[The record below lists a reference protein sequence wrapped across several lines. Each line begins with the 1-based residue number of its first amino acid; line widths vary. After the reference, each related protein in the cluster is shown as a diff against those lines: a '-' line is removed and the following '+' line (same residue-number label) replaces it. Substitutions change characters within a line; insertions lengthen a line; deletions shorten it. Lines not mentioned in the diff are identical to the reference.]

1 MPQIELKQYIDEI
14 GRLIDDGQVDAAIDH
29 CRHILEFYPRY
40 LPVYRLLA
48 QASLEKGD
56 YAHATHFLQSLLSAD
71 PENADAWATLA
82 TLSDDLGE
90 LEQATWLMERAFEI
104 EPGDA
109 ETRERLRDLYKH
121 RDGID
126 RPRLKLTP
134 GALGRMY
141 AVGGFH
147 RRAIY
152 ELQRV
157 LESRAGL
164 PPLHIAYLEVALA
177 KAFCS
182 AQDMEAM
189 AEKVCH
195 SLLSKL
201 PNCLQAN
208 LIMGQILWSRGQ
220 AEEAEKYL
228 EIARAL
234 DPEGRAAQE
243 LFGDRSPVPFE
254 RVQIPHLEVGE
265 EVTVIEEAQVPAQ
278 PVEDISWLDHVG
290 EAFEGETDLAALT
303 EPAAEGQAPDWLE
316 EWSAEGAPPDR
327 EEGVT
332 GPTAGREQVAQTAPL
347 PPWMVEMQ
355 PEEGEEEAEPTE
367 LPSWL
372 TEGEEEETQPAEAT
386 VVEAAPLPVTTDEE
400 EEEAVELPAW
410 LQELASEA
418 EPAEEL
424 EAVSEEE
431 QASRWVTPVEEAAP
445 AGEDAASL
453 RETAGELAADELPNW
468 LKAFDEQALEES
480 AEVEELPS
488 QTFDEELPEWMQTPT
503 LDAEEPG
510 DEEETEAEAELP
522 SWLRAVGQVDEEVVG
537 LSSDEEESPEVGFA
551 ASLDEEALPDWLR
564 DLREQQP
571 DLLEGEG
578 EALDWMVEDEGEVE
592 AEIEPIEEDELPDWL
607 RELRA
612 QKPAVEEPPPEVPAG
627 EGQPK
632 AEPAPTTV
640 APGELES
647 LSEEELPE
655 WLQELRAQE
664 PAPEPEPLEGLAVE
678 GELPDWLEE
687 IEAEAAPE
695 LRAETVD
702 EEELPDWLRELR
714 AQEPVSGDEEEA
726 QALAEPSAEQAPDWL
741 AEIQAE
747 EEAELPAEAVDEE
760 ALPDWLRELRAQE
773 PSILSDEEEEVAL
786 AAPEESQTPDWLVE
800 AEAEAEQD
808 LEYSA
813 QASEEEE
820 LPDWLRAMRAAEVE
834 PESAAPATVEPRHE
848 PPQTAEDAEL
858 AELGPAEGLQA
869 DIEMPQPVEGL
880 PAWLSELEAEVA
892 GQPPQAPDV
901 QPVSEA
907 PEEPQ
912 VGVGERLDA
921 HEEAVAE
928 TGAEEVEMLEAPAVA
943 QPEAEGAPALQE
955 AASVEAGPSLE
966 PVSEAGEVV
975 GEEEPEPLGAAE
987 AAVLQTSEPIAETR
1001 DLTEPTRA
1009 APRKEAAGP
1018 VAELGPEP
1026 EAAELVAEPE
1036 PEPPTEEEA
1045 APTPALEAEPVGE
1058 LPEATED
1065 TEPVP
1070 EEVTEKLFAE
1080 AVVEGAVPQAP
1091 VDEELDWVRELEAP
1105 EPQEEPGVG
1114 VEAPDLAPAE
1124 AVAEIP
1130 PPEPSELPATEP
1142 EAVPAAAE
1150 VVGPAQRLGNARSH
1164 LAELALDDAAREY
1177 EQLVD
1182 TPSLRPEL
1190 LEDIERA
1197 VEAHPDHAPLLR
1209 VLGDVYVRTGQLQ
1222 KALRAYRQAL
1232 HSLWQGA

>member
-1 MPQIELKQYIDEI
+1 MPQIELKHYADEI
-14 GRLIDDGQVDAAIDH
+14 GRLIDDERVDAAIDH
-29 CRHILEFYPRY
+29 CRHLLEFYPRY

-48 QASLEKGD
+48 QASLQKGD

-71 PENADAWATLA
+71 PENADAWADLA

-104 EPGDA
+104 EPGNA
-109 ETRERLRDLYKH
+109 ETRERLRDLYKR

-177 KAFCS
+177 RAFCN

-220 AEEAEKYL
+220 ADEAEKYL
-228 EIARAL
+228 EIARVL

-254 RVQIPHLEVGE
+254 RVQIPHLEAGE
-265 EVTVIEEAQVPAQ
+265 EVTVIEQPEVPAQ

-290 EAFEGETDLAALT
+290 EAFEGETDLAALS
-303 EPAAEGQAPDWLE
+303 EPAAEPQAPDWLE
-316 EWSAEGAPPDR
+316 EWSAEEAPPEAEKD
-327 EEGVT
+327 VT
-332 GPTAGREQVAQTAPL
+332 APPASRDQVGQTAPL
-347 PPWMVEMQ
+347 PAWMVEME
-355 PEEGEEEAEPTE
+355 PEEGEEAGEPTE

-372 TEGEEEETQPAEAT
+372 SEGEEETHPAEAT
-386 VVEAAPLPVTTDEE
+386 VTEAAALPVPADEE

-431 QASRWVTPVEEAAP
+431 QASRWVTPAEEAAP
-445 AGEDAASL
+445 VEQDVEAPQ
-453 RETAGELAADELPNW
+453 ETPAELAADELPDW
-468 LKAFDEQALEES
+468 LKAFDEQDLEES
-480 AEVEELPS
+480 AEAEELPS

-510 DEEETEAEAELP
+510 EEEGTEAETELP
-522 SWLRAVGQVDEEVVG
+522 SWLRAVSQVDEEVVG
-537 LSSDEEESPEVGFA
+537 LASDEEESAEVGFA

-571 DLLEGEG
+571 DLVEGEG
-578 EALDWMVEDEGEVE
+578 EPLDWTVEDEGEAE
-592 AEIEPIEEDELPDWL
+592 AEIEPVEEDDLPDWL

-612 QKPAVEEPPPEVPAG
+612 QEPAAEEPSPDVLAG
-627 EGQPK
+627 EGEPK
-632 AEPAPTTV
+632 AEPAPTTK
-640 APGELES
+640 APAEIES
-647 LSEEELPE
+647 LREEELPE

-664 PAPEPEPLEGLAVE
+664 TAPEPEPPQDLAVE

-695 LRAETVD
+695 VRAEAVD

-714 AQEPVSGDEEEA
+714 AQEPVLGDEEAA
-726 QALAEPSAEQAPDWL
+726 QTLLEPPADQAPDWL

-773 PSILSDEEEEVAL
+773 PGFLSDQEEEAAL
-786 AAPEESQTPDWLVE
+786 AAPEESQAPDWLVE
-800 AEAEAEQD
+800 TQPEAEQD
-808 LEYSA
+808 VEYSA
-813 QASEEEE
+813 QPSEEEE
-820 LPDWLRAMRAAEVE
+820 LPDWLRALRAAEE
-834 PESAAPATVEPRHE
+834 EPRYE
-848 PPQTAEDAEL
+848 PPRLAEDAET
-858 AELGPAEGLQA
+858 AEGGPTEGSRA
-869 DIEMPQPVEGL
+869 GIEMPQPVEGL
-880 PAWLSELEAEVA
+880 PAWLSELEAEIA
-892 GQPPQAPDV
+892 GQPPQPPGV

-907 PEEPQ
+907 PEEP
-912 VGVGERLDA
+912 GVSLGEPADT

-928 TGAEEVEMLEAPAVA
+928 TGAEEVETLEAAATA
-943 QPEAEGAPALQE
+943 QPEAEGAPAVQE
-955 AASVEAGPSLE
+955 AAVAEVGPSPE
-966 PVSEAGEVV
+966 PVSAAGEMVR
-975 GEEEPEPLGAAE
+975 EEGPEPLEAAE
-987 AAVLQTSEPIAETR
+987 AAVLQAPELIAETQ
-1001 DLTEPTRA
+1001 DLTEVTEA
-1009 APRKEAAGP
+1009 APPEEAAGP
-1018 VAELGPEP
+1018 VAELEPEP
-1026 EAAELVAEPE
+1026 EAADFAAEPE
-1036 PEPPTEEEA
+1036 PEPPTEEA
-1045 APTPALEAEPVGE
+1045 VPTPALEAEPVAE
-1058 LPEATED
+1058 LPEAAEH

-1070 EEVTEKLFAE
+1070 EEVTEEAFAE
-1080 AVVEGAVPQAP
+1080 AVVEGAVSQAP
-1091 VDEELDWVRELEAP
+1091 VDEALDWIRELEAP
-1105 EPQEEPGVG
+1105 APEEGAGVV
-1114 VEAPDLAPAE
+1114 VEAAELAPAE
-1124 AVAEIP
+1124 AVAEMP
-1130 PPEPSELPATEP
+1130 PAEPSDLPAEEP
-1142 EAVPAAAE
+1142 EAAPAVAE
-1150 VVGPAQRLGNARSH
+1150 VVGPAQRLGSARAH
-1164 LAELALDDAAREY
+1164 LAELALDHAAREY
-1177 EQLVD
+1177 QQLVD
-1182 TPSLRPEL
+1182 TPSLQSEL
-1190 LEDIERA
+1190 LEDLEQA
-1197 VEAHPDHAPLLR
+1197 VEAHPGHAPLLR
-1209 VLGDVYVRTGQLQ
+1209 VLGDVYVRAGQLQ
-1222 KALRAYRQAL
+1222 KALRSYRQAL
-1232 HSLWQGA
+1232 HNL

>member
-1 MPQIELKQYIDEI
+1 MPQIELKQYVDEI

-29 CRHILEFYPRY
+29 CRHILEFHPRY

-109 ETRERLRDLYKH
+109 ETRERLRDLYRH

-177 KAFCS
+177 RAFCS

-189 AEKVCH
+189 AERVCH

-234 DPEGRAAQE
+234 DPEGRASQE

-254 RVQIPHLEVGE
+254 RVQIPHLEAGA
-265 EVTVIEEAQVPAQ
+265 EVTIIEEAQVPAQ

-303 EPAAEGQAPDWLE
+303 EPAAEGRAPDWLD
-316 EWSAEGAPPDR
+316 EWSAEEAPQER
-327 EEGVT
+327 EEGAT
-332 GPTAGREQVAQTAPL
+332 GPTAGREQVGQTAPL
-347 PPWMVEMQ
+347 PAWMVEVQ

-367 LPSWL
+367 LPAWL
-372 TEGEEEETQPAEAT
+372 TEGEEETQPAEAT
-386 VVEAAPLPVTTDEE
+386 AVEAAPLPVTTDEE

-445 AGEDAASL
+445 VGEDAEAPK
-453 RETAGELAADELPNW
+453 ETAGELAADELPDW
-468 LKAFDEQALEES
+468 LKAFDEQDLEES
-480 AEVEELPS
+480 AEAEELPS
-488 QTFDEELPEWMQTPT
+488 QTFDEELPEWMQTPA
-503 LDAEEPG
+503 LDAVEPG

-537 LSSDEEESPEVGFA
+537 LPADEEESPEVGFA

-578 EALDWMVEDEGEVE
+578 EPLDWMAEDEGEVE

-632 AEPAPTTV
+632 AELAPTTV

-664 PAPEPEPLEGLAVE
+664 PTPEAEPPEDLAVE
-678 GELPDWLEE
+678 AELPDWLEE

-695 LRAETVD
+695 FRAETVD

-714 AQEPVSGDEEEA
+714 AQETVSGDEEEA
-726 QALAEPSAEQAPDWL
+726 QTLVEPSAEQAPDWL

-760 ALPDWLRELRAQE
+760 ALPDWLRGLRAQE
-773 PSILSDEEEEVAL
+773 PSILSDEEEAAL
-786 AAPEESQTPDWLVE
+786 AVPEEGEAPDWLVE

-813 QASEEEE
+813 QPSEGEE
-820 LPDWLRAMRAAEVE
+820 LPDWLRTLQAAEEE
-834 PESAAPATVEPRHE
+834 PESVAPATVEPHQE
-848 PPQTAEDAEL
+848 PPQTAEAAEL
-858 AELGPAEGLQA
+858 AEVGLAEGIQA
-869 DIEMPQPVEGL
+869 DIEMPQPMEGL
-880 PAWLSELEAEVA
+880 PAWLIELEAEVA
-892 GQPPQAPDV
+892 GQPPQAPGV

-912 VGVGERLDA
+912 VGVGERLGA
-921 HEEAVAE
+921 HEETVAE
-928 TGAEEVEMLEAPAVA
+928 IGAEEVETLAASAVA
-943 QPEAEGAPALQE
+943 QPEPEGAPALQE
-955 AASVEAGPSLE
+955 AASVEAAPSLE
-966 PVSEAGEVV
+966 PVSEAGE
-975 GEEEPEPLGAAE
+975 EEPEPLRAAE
-987 AAVLQTSEPIAETR
+987 AAVLQALEPIAEMQ
-1001 DLTEPTRA
+1001 DLTEPIQA

-1018 VAELGPEP
+1018 VADLGPEP
-1026 EAAELVAEPE
+1026 QAAELVAEPE
-1036 PEPPTEEEA
+1036 PEPPTEEEE
-1045 APTPALEAEPVGE
+1045 APTPALEAESVGE
-1058 LPEATED
+1058 LPEAAED

-1070 EEVTEKLFAE
+1070 EEVTEELPAE
-1080 AVVEGAVPQAP
+1080 PVVEGAVPRAP

-1105 EPQEEPGVG
+1105 EQQEEPGVG

-1124 AVAEIP
+1124 AVTEMP
-1130 PPEPSELPATEP
+1130 PPEPSELPVTEP
-1142 EAVPAAAE
+1142 EAVPATAE
-1150 VVGPAQRLGNARSH
+1150 VVGPAQRLSSARSH

-1190 LEDIERA
+1190 LEDLDRA

-1222 KALRAYRQAL
+1222 KALRAYRHAL
-1232 HSLWQGA
+1232 HNL